1 MKKYKTRKKKRSK
14 KKKDGMMTR
23 SRQRGTPQQLQQLP
37 VQVPRRQRTPVQ
49 VPRRQT
55 IYCGN
60 NRLNTNV
67 VNGTAIIGTRH
78 RCLQKG
84 YGVGFNLPVDMDML
98 LRYEPISNEKIYCG
112 NNDILPDTYDRF
124 GSLPSC
130 FQKGVGIGK
139 KKRAERN

>member
-23 SRQRGTPQQLQQLP
+23 ARQRGTPQQLQQLP
-37 VQVPRRQRTPVQ
+37 VQVPRRQRTP

-98 LRYEPISNEKIYCG
+98 SPYEPISNEKIYCG